1 MNIFSLFAQWPSCD
15 IKILEQILDSRDS
28 RTGVAHIAYKGPD
41 DTCFRH
47 GQSYGLCACYVQD
60 NVWADSVSV
69 SQYSFTHKDK
79 VACCPCSRTL
89 PREMGPLSV
98 FLTSL
103 PALTLLLWLPV
114 ILSEEQSQDLDQL
127 PEPLLRLVSTSSHF
141 PEECTYDLLRLRVK
155 APSLVKNL

>member
-1 MNIFSLFAQWPSCD
+1 
-15 IKILEQILDSRDS
+15 
-28 RTGVAHIAYKGPD
+28 
-41 DTCFRH
+41 
-47 GQSYGLCACYVQD
+47 
-60 NVWADSVSV
+60 
-69 SQYSFTHKDK
+69 
-79 VACCPCSRTL
+79 
-89 PREMGPLSV
+89 MGPLSV